1 MNVYVEH
8 KLINAKL
15 LDCHK
20 TEVFVWPLFEVH
32 GFLPACMD
40 LRVM

>member
-15 LDCHK
+15 LECRK
-20 TEVFVWPLFEVH
+20 TKVLVWPLFDAD

-40 LRVM
+40 L